1 MSSTENW
8 PGKHEQHPRQYVD
21 QFSAQ
26 SLLEEVLLREIIEA
40 EDEGIGAGEYKGG
53 GSGVM
58 QEGIGGACSG
68 DDGKGGA

>member
-1 MSSTENW
+1 M
-8 PGKHEQHPRQYVD
+8 D

-68 DDGKGGA
+68 DDGKRGA